1 MNEKNNFDL
10 TQVQLAYVIGRNE
23 NIYLGGNSTHFYFEA
38 SITADIEKFE
48 KALNKVIMKQSML
61 RTVIYDDGTQNE
73 FNGDTYYKIDVIDVK
88 NVPVFSECDELYKYR
103 AIASNR
109 VFPLNCWPMFAV
121 RAFDYGDNNYQI
133 AMDFDMLIMDRFSID
148 LFLNELYEYYMFPE
162 KEVIVPKHSF
172 REYMTK
178 KKDHIERHFEEDKKF
193 WEELIPT
200 LPPAPSIPYCRDVRS
215 GTKFSYEEYIMPSEQ
230 WALIKEELFRNR
242 ITPSVY
248 VLVCYAKMLSIWGN
262 SPSLTINMT
271 SANRKIDKEIYNDI
285 IGDFTEL
292 LLIDFDFISRNENAP
307 DNCRVKDILEVCKET
322 QTKLRKYIK
331 HSSYSAIEVIKNYAK
346 QHNGNADFY
355 FAYTSRIVDNS
366 IDNYNGLIIKR
377 GYQIS
382 QTPQLLIDCQIS
394 EQDGELYIRWDHI
407 HEAFDNRFFSDMYN
421 AFVGY
426 ISNCIY
432 QKDKISDELEKAVC
446 EYNNTKAEI
455 PHTTLQELF
464 CKQAAAFPEK
474 AAVYAGGKCLTYK
487 ELDDMSTIIA
497 ARLLKTYGSGKK
509 VGINAR
515 RDRMT
520 IVNML
525 GILKAGCAYIPIEP
539 TYPDKRRESIL
550 SQGEAV
556 DFLDVDFYDSIKNE
570 PSTINVNF
578 SVAGSYKDDAY
589 IIFTSGSTGEPK
601 GVVITQDAVCNTI
614 LDINKKFNITEK
626 DNIIGISSFCFDLS
640 VYDVFGAL
648 SAGAE
653 LVIAED
659 VFDTENIRQ
668 LMDEHKITFWNTVPA
683 IMEMYINSTEK
694 DYSFSHLRNVLL
706 SGDWIPLGLPDEIK
720 RKFPYAS
727 VTSLGGATEG
737 SIWSIY
743 FPIKENEP
751 SWKSIPYGYPLSNQ
765 TMYVMDYNGNP
776 SPFDSEGE
784 ICIGGRGVARCYQG
798 REKLTAERYTFH
810 PVYGRIYHTGDY
822 GIFHRNKCIEFIGRK
837 DSQVKIRGF
846 RVELGEIQAA
856 LNKYDNVKES
866 VADVYESATGTQYLL
881 AYVVLDDINKSINED
896 EIKKS
901 ISEHLPK
908 YMVPSHIFTIDS
920 IPLTANGKVDKKRLP
935 HEITE
940 SESMFAAP
948 ETDMEKMLLK
958 IIEQISG
965 CTNVSVN
972 TSIFDLGIDS
982 VKAIRMVSALK
993 EKGYVTSLTQLYQDE
1008 KIRNIAVS
1016 LENLSSDT
1024 DENKFTISPQ
1034 DKWKPFKLTPLQESY
1049 FIGRISNA
1057 KNNALPTGGYI
1068 ELECNEYDHEKMQ
1081 FCIRKMIARHDILRC
1096 AIHEDGTQRFIE
1108 SVDAYNVELFDL
1120 TDMNKSE
1127 KEKSLNETRRV
1138 IAESKLDISKPPLIV
1153 VKASLIE
1160 KDTAILHV
1168 YLDGL
1173 IIDGWGT
1180 EIFISE
1186 LASLYT
1192 TGKYLYAPFDV
1203 TFRDYVDFLEYTKTT
1218 KKYLNDKLYWQ
1229 EREKELPDGAVL
1241 PLLKDPDDIEE
1252 LKSAQIPCHLSINE
1266 WNKLEEAAKQHR
1278 VTTFAVLFTAFA
1290 YVMSRWSNK
1299 KRFLLNIPEFDVPD
1313 FHEDYN
1319 KVMGVCSS
1327 FILITIDIDFDKSI
1341 FENVKNIQSQILELK
1356 DHSSYSGME
1365 VIHDIYRMSGKKN
1378 SEALVPFVFGMVME
1392 TGGMDS
1398 FIPDDKKEVIKLVY
1412 QENHTAKILI
1422 DINTI
1427 KYEDHVEFNWNY
1439 IDGALDRQMLNDMAD
1454 IQMNII
1460 RNLINSDKT
1469 WDNSINIPLPK
1480 KDQKIISAANDTD
1493 EAFEFV
1499 SMPILLE
1506 NSMKKYSDRIYLNTI
1521 DKSYTYKE
1529 IYDMCMCLGSQLKA
1543 KGCGHGDHIAVHMEK
1558 SVEQIIAILSIV
1570 LIGAVYVPIE
1580 FGYPS
1585 KLVVK
1590 CSKNTDCKLIIAS
1603 DSASEKFTDN
1613 DIEVLYLKKDEL
1625 IGNSVFEVSPV
1636 PDDSLLVII
1645 HTSGST
1651 GDPKPVMVGQKGLLN
1666 SLVFTNKRFD
1676 VSSDDSAIALT
1687 NIAHDMSMYDIFGM
1701 LIAGA
1706 SVTLPYEK
1714 DSKNPNEW
1722 ISLIKKYKVTI
1733 WNSVPA
1739 MQEMLK
1745 TVITNEQL
1753 NDISSLKLIIHG
1765 GDYLK
1770 PVLAD
1775 WICTS
1780 IKNCVLVNVGGPT
1793 ETTLW
1798 NIYHVV
1804 TSEDIASKQI
1814 PYGKPISN
1822 TKYYV
1827 LNENLQPLPVGVTG
1841 TMYCAGIGV
1850 TKGYY
1855 NNQQLTDEK
1864 YIIYPETGERIYK
1877 TGDMGMY
1884 VPDGDLMFMGREDNQ
1899 VKINGKR
1906 IELSGIASVVMELE
1920 DVKECEVYIK
1930 DEKEIVAYY
1939 TSEITIDDD
1948 VFRNHIDSTLPVY
1961 MMPKYFVHADHIIY
1975 KPNGK
1980 ADKNAIINAYP
1991 IKNVHTDQSTLNKV
2005 EQRILDMYM
2014 EQLGVAIGI
2023 DTDLYMAGGD
2033 SILILNMFAVIQE
2046 EFGIEADL
2054 SEFFGFSTVREIA
2067 KYIEEILGETK

>member
-1 MNEKNNFDL
+1 MDENKNFDL
-10 TQVQLAYVIGRNE
+10 TQVQLAYVVGRNE

-38 SITADIEKFE
+38 SITANIDQFE

-73 FNGDTYYKIDVIDVK
+73 YNGDTYYKIGIVDVK
-88 NVPVFSECDELYKYR
+88 NAPVFSDCDELLEYR
-103 AIASNR
+103 AVASNR
-109 VFPLNCWPMFAV
+109 VFSLNCWPMFAV
-121 RAFDYGDNNYQI
+121 RAFDYGNNNYQL

-148 LFLNELYEYYMFPE
+148 LFLNEVYEYYMDPA
-162 KEVIVPKHSF
+162 KEVIVPEHSF
-172 REYMTK
+172 REYIAN
-178 KKDHIERHFEEDKKF
+178 KKDHIERHLEEDKEF

-200 LPPAPSIPYCRDVRS
+200 LPPAPSIPYYRDIKS

-230 WALIKEELFRNR
+230 WAAIKEELFKNR

-271 SANRKIDKEIYNDI
+271 SANRKVDKEIYNDI

-292 LLIDFDFISRNENAP
+292 LLIDFDFISRNESDP
-307 DNCRVKDILEVCKET
+307 DDFRVKDIFEVCKET

-331 HSSYSAIEVIKNYAK
+331 HSSFSAIEIIKNYAK

-366 IDNYNGLIIKR
+366 IDNYEGLFVKR

-407 HEAFDNRFFSDMYN
+407 HEAFDNEFFADMYS
-421 AFVGY
+421 AFIGY

-432 QKDKISDELEKAVC
+432 KKEKISFELETTVN
-446 EYNNTKAEI
+446 EYNNTAEET
-455 PHTTLQELF
+455 PNTTLQELF
-464 CKQAAAFPEK
+464 CKKAEEFPDK
-474 AAVYAGGKCLTYK
+474 VAVYAAGKSLTYK
-487 ELDDMSTIIA
+487 ELDDMSTVVA
-497 ARLLKTYGSGKK
+497 AWLLKKYGSCKK

-515 RDRMT
+515 RNHMT

-525 GILKAGCAYIPIEP
+525 GVLKAGCAYVPIEP
-539 TYPDKRRESIL
+539 SYPDHRRDSIL
-550 SQGEAV
+550 SQSGAV
-556 DFLDVDFYDSIKNE
+556 DLLDIDFYDSIKNE
-570 PSTINVNF
+570 NITTNVSF
-578 SVAGSYKDDAY
+578 SVVGCYKDDAY

-601 GVVITQDAVCNTI
+601 GVVITQDSVCNTI
-614 LDINKKFNITEK
+614 LDINKKFGITEK
-626 DNIIGISSFCFDLS
+626 DHIIGISSFCFDLS
-640 VYDVFGAL
+640 VYDIFGAL
-648 SAGAE
+648 STGAE

-659 VFDTENIRQ
+659 VFDTDNIRQ
-668 LMDEHKITFWNTVPA
+668 LMEEHSITFWNTVPA
-683 IMEMYINSTEK
+683 IMEMYINSTEN
-694 DYSFSHLRNVLL
+694 DYRFSHLRNVLL

-720 RKFPYAS
+720 RTFPNAS

-743 FPIKENEP
+743 YPIKENDP
-751 SWKSIPYGYPLSNQ
+751 SWKSIPYGYPLANQ
-765 TMYVMDYNGNP
+765 TMYVMDYNGDP
-776 SPFDSEGE
+776 SPFDAEGE

-798 REKLTAERYTFH
+798 KEKLTAQRYTFH

-856 LNKYDNVKES
+856 LNKCDNVKES
-866 VADVYESATGTQYLL
+866 VADVYESETGTQYLL
-881 AYVVLDDINKSINED
+881 AYVVLNNINIAIDED

-908 YMVPSHIFTIDS
+908 YMIPSHIFTIDS

-940 SESMFAAP
+940 SEREFAAP
-948 ETDMEKMLLK
+948 ETNMEKMLSDIL
-958 IIEQISG
+958 EQISG

-982 VKAIRMVSALK
+982 VKAIRIVSALK
-993 EKGYVTSLTQLYQDE
+993 ENGYITSLTKLYQYE
-1008 KIRNIAVS
+1008 TIRNIAAS
-1016 LENLSSDT
+1016 LDNFSEDI
-1024 DENKFTISPQ
+1024 DEDKFLISPQ

-1057 KNNALPTGGYI
+1057 NSNVLPTGGYI

-1096 AIHEDGTQRFIE
+1096 SIHEDGTQHFVE

-1120 TDMNKSE
+1120 TGMDKSE

-1138 IAESKLDISKPPLIV
+1138 VAESKLDISKPPLIV
-1153 VKASLIE
+1153 VKASLVE
-1160 KDTAILHV
+1160 KNTAILHV

-1192 TGKYLYAPFDV
+1192 TGKYLFDPFDV
-1203 TFRDYVDFLEYTKTT
+1203 TFRDYVNYLEYTKTT
-1218 KKYLNDKLYWQ
+1218 KKYMNDKLFWQ
-1229 EREKELPDGAVL
+1229 EREKDLPDGAVL

-1252 LKSAQIPCHLSINE
+1252 LKSAQIPCHLSIDD
-1266 WNKLEEAAKQHR
+1266 WNKLEEAAKNHR

-1290 YVMSRWSNK
+1290 YAMSRWSNK

-1341 FENVKNIQSQILELK
+1341 FENIKNIQSQILELK

-1392 TGGMDS
+1392 TGGMDR
-1398 FIPDDKKEVIKLVY
+1398 FIPDDKKDVVKLVY

-1427 KYEDHVEFNWNY
+1427 KYEDHIEFNWNY
-1439 IDGALDRQMLNDMAD
+1439 IDGALDRQMLIDMSD
-1454 IQMNII
+1454 VQMNII
-1460 RNLINSDKT
+1460 KELIGSDKV
-1469 WDNSINIPLPK
+1469 WNDSIKIQLPE
-1480 KDQKIISAANDTD
+1480 KDQKIISATNDTD
-1493 EAFEFV
+1493 ESFEFV
-1499 SMPILLE
+1499 SMPIILE
-1506 NSMKKYSDRIYLNTI
+1506 NSMKKYSDKIYLNTI

-1529 IYDMCMCLGSQLKA
+1529 IHDMCLCLGSQLKA
-1543 KGCGHGDHIAVHMEK
+1543 KGCGQGDHIAVHMEK
-1558 SVEQIIAILSIV
+1558 SVEQIVAILSIV

-1580 FGYPS
+1580 YGYPS
-1585 KLVVK
+1585 KLVEK

-1603 DSASEKFTDN
+1603 DSASEKFIDS
-1613 DIEVLYLKKDEL
+1613 DIEVLYPKKEEL
-1625 IGNSVFEVSPV
+1625 IGGSKFEISPV
-1636 PDDSLLVII
+1636 PDDSLMVII

-1666 SLVFTNKRFD
+1666 SLIFTNKRFD
-1676 VSSDDSAIALT
+1676 VTSDDSAIALT

-1714 DSKNPNEW
+1714 DAKNPNEW
-1722 ISLIKKYKVTI
+1722 INLIRKYKVTI

-1739 MQEMLK
+1739 MQEMMK
-1745 TVITNEQL
+1745 TVISAEQL
-1753 NDISSLKLIIHG
+1753 DDISSLRLVIHG

-1775 WICTS
+1775 WICSS

-1804 TSEDIASKQI
+1804 TNEDITSKQI

-1827 LNENLQPLPVGVTG
+1827 LNENLQPLPIGVTG

-1850 TKGYY
+1850 TRGYY
-1855 NNQQLTDEK
+1855 NNQKLTDEK

-1884 VPDGDLMFMGREDNQ
+1884 NSDGDLMFMGREDNQ

-1906 IELSGIASVVMELE
+1906 IELSGIASVIMELD

-1939 TSEITIDDD
+1939 TSEKEIEDD
-1948 VFRNHIDSTLPVY
+1948 VFRDHIDASLPVY
-1961 MMPKYFVHADHIIY
+1961 MMPKYFVHADSIIY

-1980 ADKNAIINAYP
+1980 ADKNAIMKAYP
-1991 IKNVHTDQSTLNKV
+1991 IKTVQNVSGSLNKV

-2014 EQLGVAIGI
+2014 EQLGVAIDV

-2067 KYIEEILGETK
+2067 QYIEDIIGETK